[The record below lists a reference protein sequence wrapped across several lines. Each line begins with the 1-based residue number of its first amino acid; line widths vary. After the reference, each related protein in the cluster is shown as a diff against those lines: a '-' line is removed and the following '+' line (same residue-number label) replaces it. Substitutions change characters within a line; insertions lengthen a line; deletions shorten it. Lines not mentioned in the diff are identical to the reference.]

1 MPTGAHS
8 WLPPEFIQSQIQI
21 GIHNIQNSVDFNS
34 LSFKCAC
41 SMFCTAE
48 PRFSRQKCHLENLNF
63 LQAATGPVI
72 VLRENSKMCS
82 EKRKEKGKRGA
93 VNYIAGRA
101 LGRKVQWQVSSV
113 SSSSHWVITR
123 SMKVAHSPRLRPNKI
138 EGTREQRRKGS
149 FILGTWSYTGSSSFF
164 VYYVYN
170 ESMLDYIFYILILII
185 KQNWTLSPF
194 Y

>member
-1 MPTGAHS
+1 MWPFLHYHS
-8 WLPPEFIQSQIQI
+8 
-21 GIHNIQNSVDFNS
+21 NV
-34 LSFKCAC
+34 CAC

-48 PRFSRQKCHLENLNF
+48 PRFWRQKCHLDNLNF
-63 LQAATGPVI
+63 LQASTGPV

-82 EKRKEKGKRGA
+82 EKRKEKEKRGV

-138 EGTREQRRKGS
+138 EGTREQRTKSS
-149 FILGTWSYTGSSSFF
+149 FILGTWSNTGSSSFF
-164 VYYVYN
+164 VYYAYH
-170 ESMLDYIFYILILII
+170 ESMLDYIFYI
-185 KQNWTLSPF
+185 
-194 Y
+194 

>member
-1 MPTGAHS
+1 MWPFLHYHS
-8 WLPPEFIQSQIQI
+8 NVLAVCFVLQSPVSQ
-21 GIHNIQNSVDFNS
+21 D
-34 LSFKCAC
+34 K
-41 SMFCTAE
+41 
-48 PRFSRQKCHLENLNF
+48 KCHLENLNF
-63 LQAATGPVI
+63 LQAATGPV

-82 EKRKEKGKRGA
+82 EKRKEKGGV

-138 EGTREQRRKGS
+138 EGTREQGRKGS

-164 VYYVYN
+164 VYYVYH
-170 ESMLDYIFYILILII
+170 ESMLDYIFYI
-185 KQNWTLSPF
+185 
-194 Y
+194 

>member
-1 MPTGAHS
+1 MCLQYVLYCRAPFLKTKMS
-8 WLPPEFIQSQIQI
+8 FREFKFSP
-21 GIHNIQNSVDFNS
+21 GCHRSSHCAEGKLQNV
-34 LSFKCAC
+34 
-41 SMFCTAE
+41 
-48 PRFSRQKCHLENLNF
+48 Q
-63 LQAATGPVI
+63 
-72 VLRENSKMCS
+72 RE
-82 EKRKEKGKRGA
+82 EKREA

-138 EGTREQRRKGS
+138 EGTREQGRKGS